1 MEHEALLISCG
12 ALAKELAIIQ
22 KNNDWQFMKIHCLP
36 AELHNQPH
44 EIPRAVEEAILI
56 NKDKFQNLFVAY
68 GDCGTGGQL
77 DKIIKKYNVER
88 IPGVHCY
95 DFFCKKNVFEKI
107 QNDEPGTFYLTDF
120 LVKNFDQLVIK
131 GLGLDQH
138 PELKEIYFN
147 NYQRIVY
154 LVQKDTE
161 KLKKMA
167 MEHAKYLE
175 LNLVIYKTGL
185 DPLERTL
192 KEQIIQW
199 QN

>member
-95 DFFCKKNVFEKI
+95 DFFCNKNVFEKI